1 MGEIMMFKIV
11 NADVNLKGR
20 KERSE
25 FMAHFKLQ
33 SVLFKIDTIWKTKS
47 ECNSQYIGNDH

>member
-11 NADVNLKGR
+11 NADVNLKGH

-33 SVLFKIDTIWKTKS
+33 SVLLIQITIRILI
-47 ECNSQYIGNDH
+47 CYL

>member
-11 NADVNLKGR
+11 NADVNLKGH

-33 SVLFKIDTIWKTKS
+33 SVLKPIRTCFTKKF
-47 ECNSQYIGNDH
+47 

>member
-11 NADVNLKGR
+11 NADVNLKGH

-33 SVLFKIDTIWKTKS
+33 SVLFHIFKFPFVGFEVSI
-47 ECNSQYIGNDH
+47 